1 MRSVE
6 FSLLGPLNVHVGGKT
21 LRLGGSRQRTVITML
36 LLSPGQVISV
46 DTLIDAVWPNG
57 GPSTAR
63 NQIAICV
70 AGLRKVFK
78 DATDIND
85 VILTTYPGYTLN
97 PDGHRIDVR
106 DFEEGVRAARESAR
120 EGHVDDACRQFGD
133 ALRLWQGRAL
143 DGLTGTRI
151 EAAASRLEELRL
163 DVAEELAGLRLKSGN
178 HNAVVG
184 ELTEIVKEYPLR
196 ERARA
201 HLMLAHY
208 RAGRRAEALAVF
220 AEARRVLVAELGI
233 EPGPA
238 LQELHAQVLRD
249 APTLTGVLPEPTH
262 VAPAPTPAQL
272 PSRAAA
278 FTGRVPE
285 LRALDRMLDERSG
298 SVPLGVA
305 AISGVSGVGKTALAV
320 HWANRVAHRFPD
332 GQLFADLRGY
342 DEHDEPVPPAVALD
356 RFLRAL
362 GVPGSQIPADP
373 ADRPA
378 FFRSMLGGRQ
388 VLIVLDNVRSFDQIR
403 PLLPGSGRC
412 CVLITGRD
420 VTDDMIGD
428 YDVLPIRL
436 KAVTAGEATALLSE
450 VAGRERIDADPPAT
464 TRLAE
469 LCDRLPLA
477 LRIAGARLAARPHWS
492 VRYLVTRLEN
502 QRIRLDELSPGTG
515 GVRAGFGLAYR
526 ELPSAARRMYRRLG
540 LLTVPDF
547 TAWVGA
553 AVLDT
558 TTEDA
563 ENLME
568 LLVDAHLLEV
578 VSGAGT
584 GPVTRY
590 RFQDLLRLYAYE
602 RAVEEEPEGQRDA
615 AFERVLDG
623 WLYLCDAAYRQL
635 SGGEFTLPR
644 TPVRPR
650 LSETAE
656 AELLGNPLEWMDSE
670 WIALADVI
678 KQAAQC
684 GQATHAWVLTAL
696 SSPLREARN
705 YLEGWAACAELS
717 LEAARAADDRL
728 GEAEMVHSLGA
739 LAIYRNDYAG
749 AQPLLTVA
757 VGLFTDC
764 GDVGGRAKTQRLLAG
779 CAQFSDDLELARSYC
794 EASLEGFRSI
804 GDLAGEATTLSR
816 LAQIELDHG
825 NVDRSLELSG
835 AAVDLS
841 RKAGIV
847 RGEAQSIYRLA
858 NALLRKNDLDGA
870 ARALREVLTLSRSYQ
885 DLHGEAHALRGLGE
899 IHWRQGRL
907 DESLDL
913 LGQALETARKMGDR
927 LLRARI
933 EGHLGFAHALIG
945 HGEAADRMM
954 DARAAFTELGATAL
968 AERMRLAL
976 DLVMRRGLLR
986 PVDRQDLL
994 ALLV

>member
-6 FSLLGPLNVHVGGKT
+6 FSLLGPLNVQVGDKR
-21 LRLGGSRQRTVITML
+21 LKLGGSRQRTVITML

-46 DTLIDAVWPNG
+46 ETLMEAVWPNG
-57 GPSTAR
+57 VPSTAR

-85 VILTTYPGYTLN
+85 LILTTYPGYTLN
-97 PDGHRIDVR
+97 PDGHRIDVQ
-106 DFEEGVRAARESAR
+106 DFEERVRDARESAR
-120 EGHVDDACRQFGD
+120 EGRVDDACWQFGE
-133 ALRLWQGRAL
+133 ALQLWHGRAL
-143 DGLTGTRI
+143 DGMTGSRI
-151 EAAASRLEELRL
+151 EATASRLEELRL
-163 DVAEELAGLRLKSGN
+163 DVVEELAGLRLESGN
-178 HNAVVG
+178 HNAVIG
-184 ELTEIVKEYPLR
+184 ELTEIVNQYPLR

-201 HLMLAHY
+201 YLMLAHY

-220 AEARRVLVAELGI
+220 REGRRVLVAELGI
-233 EPGPA
+233 EPGPE
-238 LQELHAQVLRD
+238 LQELQGLVLRD
-249 APTLTGVLPEPTH
+249 APALTSFHPEPVHTA
-262 VAPAPTPAQL
+262 VAPTPAQL
-272 PSRAAA
+272 PSRVAA

-298 SVPLGVA
+298 SMPLGVA
-305 AISGVSGVGKTALAV
+305 AISGVSGVGKTTLAV
-320 HWANRVAHRFPD
+320 HWANQVAHRFPD

-342 DEHDEPVPPAVALD
+342 DEHDEPVQPAIALD

-378 FFRSMLGGRQ
+378 FFRSILGGRQ
-388 VLIVLDNVRSFDQIR
+388 VLIVLDNVRSFQQIR

-412 CVLITGRD
+412 CVLVTGRD

-436 KAVTAGEATALLSE
+436 KAVTAGEATTLLAE
-450 VAGRERIDADPPAT
+450 VAGRQRINADPTSTA
-464 TRLAE
+464 RLAE

-492 VRYLVTRLEN
+492 VRYLVARLEN
-502 QRIRLDELSPGTG
+502 HRIRLDELSPGTG
-515 GVRAGFGLAYR
+515 GVRAGFGLSYR

-540 LLTVPDF
+540 LLTAPDF

-558 TTEDA
+558 TEEEA

-590 RFQDLLRLYAYE
+590 RFQDLLRLFAHE
-602 RAVEEEPEGQRDA
+602 RAIAEEPGWQRDA
-615 AFERVLDG
+615 ALERLLDG
-623 WLYLCDAAYRQL
+623 WLYLCDAAYQQL
-635 SGGEFTLPR
+635 YGGEFTSPR

-650 LSETAE
+650 LSEAAE
-656 AELLGNPLEWMDSE
+656 AELLDKPLEWMDSE
-670 WIALADVI
+670 WIALADMI
-678 KQAAQC
+678 KQAAQS
-684 GQATHAWVLTAL
+684 GKAAHAWALTAL

-705 YLEGWAACAELS
+705 YLEAWADCAQLA
-717 LEAARAADDRL
+717 LEAARTAGDTL

-749 AQPLLTVA
+749 AQTLLTIA
-757 VGLFTDC
+757 ARLFTEC
-764 GDVGGRAKTQRLLAG
+764 GDTGGRAKTQRLLAG
-779 CAQFSDDLELARSYC
+779 CAQFADDPELARSFC
-794 EASLEGFRSI
+794 EASLEGFRAI
-804 GDLAGEATTLSR
+804 GDLAGEARTLSR

-825 NVDRSLELSG
+825 DVDRSLDLSSS
-835 AAVDLS
+835 AVDLS

-858 NALLRKNDLDGA
+858 NALLRKNDLDA
-870 ARALREVLTLSRSYQ
+870 AALALCEVLALSRSYQ

-907 DESLDL
+907 DESLDV
-913 LGQALETARKMGDR
+913 LGQALEAARKMGDR

-954 DARAAFTELGATAL
+954 GAQAAFTELGATAP

-976 DLVMRRGLLR
+976 ELVMRRGLLR